1 MRMKTPQRL
10 LAIVGGA
17 FLLGTGHSLVNG
29 KVTLGPANLT
39 AGTEDVK
46 GDPNRGNPVDGNPVD
61 ETPENADQENDQQ
74 LPVIV
79 DDEPEVETL
88 PKDPTGTFAPA
99 PEGVDLDAPVPEG
112 TLTLRESHE
121 LWDMGAYFLDARH
134 DYEFEAGHI
143 QYAAWLPAQ
152 LFDTDST
159 RAFAIMDTIPTDGT
173 IVIYCVGGEC
183 DASKNTAARLEQ
195 FGYEDLR
202 IMGAGYEDWVN
213 AGFPTAT
220 GEDDGMGVS
229 P

>member
-1 MRMKTPQRL
+1 MSMKTPQRL
-10 LAIVGGA
+10 LAIVGSA
-17 FLLGTGHSLVNG
+17 FLLGTGHSLVTG
-29 KVTLGPANLT
+29 KVSLGPANLT

-46 GDPNRGNPVDGNPVD
+46 GDPNRG
-61 ETPENADQENDQQ
+61 TPDATPADPSVEDTEDSADQPSPIIE
-74 LPVIV
+74 
-79 DDEPEVETL
+79 DEPVVEEQ
-88 PKDPTGTFAPA
+88 PMNPTTSFA
-99 PEGVDLDAPVPEG
+99 GKGLVDLDAPVPEG
-112 TLTLRESHE
+112 SLTLRESHE

-159 RAFAIMDTIPTDGT
+159 RAFAIMDTIPKDGT

-220 GEDDGMGVS
+220 GADDGMGVS

>member
-1 MRMKTPQRL
+1 MSMKTPQRL
-10 LAIVGGA
+10 LAIVGSA
-17 FLLGTGHSLVNG
+17 FLLGTGHSLVTG
-29 KVTLGPANLT
+29 KVSLGPANLT

-46 GDPNRGNPVDGNPVD
+46 GDPNRGTTDA
-61 ETPENADQENDQQ
+61 TPADPSGEDSEDSTDQ
-74 LPVIV
+74 PSPIIE
-79 DDEPEVETL
+79 DEPVVEE
-88 PKDPTGTFAPA
+88 PPMNPTTSFA
-99 PEGVDLDAPVPEG
+99 GKGLVDLDAPVPEG
-112 TLTLRESHE
+112 SLTLRESHE

-159 RAFAIMDTIPTDGT
+159 RAFAIMDTIPKDGT

-220 GEDDGMGVS
+220 GADDGMGVS